1 MSEEAERHES
11 SGIHGPLALPAS
23 LIIISHWEVKVGGT
37 SMKQVRGARFAG
49 SSPPQGMLFITLSAR
64 GYCRFHLVCPI
75 WREELFLGLVQIEI
89 NLIAL
94 LSFCTKPRQ
103 SSSRQIFSREGGG
116 SKPSGIDN
124 SPRTQKKSYG
134 TSTQVCTQANACTAV
149 VQADLEAVACNHCS
163 TKLNACCRL
172 FTLETGPQSPVYGVH
187 STASVPQL

>member
-1 MSEEAERHES
+1 M
-11 SGIHGPLALPAS
+11 PLAS
-23 LIIISHWEVKVGGT
+23 LLRPWTRLRVIFILHRQVGEVT
-37 SMKQVRGARFAG
+37 
-49 SSPPQGMLFITLSAR
+49 
-64 GYCRFHLVCPI
+64 CPGKKST
-75 WREELFLGLVQIEI
+75 RHFFLGLVQIEI
-89 NLIAL
+89 NLLAL